1 MEHTEFSILLLNGC
15 AKHRSLWM
23 CEQRLLELHSVWV
36 GINTLLAFEQ
46 WMCGFELSPSKFHL
60 VWFLPSISCFST
72 SVDGKTDSS
81 FQQVYFP
88 ASSSLL
94 LPAPSW
100 LFLTPVWGQVV
111 AQAPPLS
118 SRTPRELQK
127 LCVFHS
133 ALGKSPRGGSH
144 PASVRCS
151 SLGGAKS
158 WSELTKC
165 CRFNYSWCAVNVLPP
180 GGCCSSCGRVSQ
192 DTGEL
197 QAPEPEGCCVLLCL
211 GIFRASIHA
220 GMQLEGVEIKV
231 GGMREKGAL
240 C

>member
-94 LPAPSW
+94 LPAPILAVPHPCVGTGGGTSPTAEQPNAQRTPEVVCVSQRPREIPKGGFSSCLCA
-100 LFLTPVWGQVV
+100 LFLTWWCK
-111 AQAPPLS
+111 
-118 SRTPRELQK
+118 K
-127 LCVFHS
+127 LI
-133 ALGKSPRGGSH
+133 G
-144 PASVRCS
+144 
-151 SLGGAKS
+151 
-158 WSELTKC
+158 
-165 CRFNYSWCAVNVLPP
+165 VNEVL
-180 GGCCSSCGRVSQ
+180 
-192 DTGEL
+192 
-197 QAPEPEGCCVLLCL
+197 
-211 GIFRASIHA
+211 
-220 GMQLEGVEIKV
+220 
-231 GGMREKGAL
+231 
-240 C
+240 